1 MYQNYFWDTERK
13 MPTGLSSGA
22 QCCGFQPNNC
32 CELQRVISGEKAKK
46 FASTFGVAEV
56 DSRPHCWH
64 SHNTIFIHERRCWTL
79 DVTTLP
85 ALDEFYFYIVK
96 VPKFKELSS
105 LLKIILRLSH
115 GQDDVERGFSLSSG
129 VLKENI
135 ADKSIVVKGSSKITF
150 CQATKSHMLWI
161 LGKSSGVLVTK
172 QGPGIMI
179 I

>member
-1 MYQNYFWDTERK
+1 MN
-13 MPTGLSSGA
+13 
-22 QCCGFQPNNC
+22 
-32 CELQRVISGEKAKK
+32 
-46 FASTFGVAEV
+46 
-56 DSRPHCWH
+56 
-64 SHNTIFIHERRCWTL
+64 
-79 DVTTLP
+79 
-85 ALDEFYFYIVK
+85 

-105 LLKIILRLSH
+105 LLKIMLRLSH

-135 ADKSIVVKGSSKITF
+135 ADKPIVVKGSSKITF

-161 LGKSSGVLVTK
+161 LGKSSGVLVQK